1 MNLIQNRMRY
11 VRPNLARP
19 IIKLAMPIMIQGV
32 LFTLMGFVD
41 SLMIGQLGE
50 GAISGLGNSSQL
62 LSFSFLLFAAL
73 STGGSIMISQYSGAN
88 QQQKLLHVAQSMV
101 TTGWLCG
108 VLLASIFFSYAEE
121 LIAILTTDVFLP
133 REEWSEVPVIA
144 GTYIKIVALAVPSML
159 LSQMISAV
167 FNSTGNT
174 KTPVKI
180 SIFFNVVNF
189 AGNYILIFG
198 LPIPGIVEPLFTPLG
213 LRGAAYATLVASVG
227 QSLVLLICFFRQFRI
242 VNLLVPEWSSLKKII
257 ELGYPNTIDGFY
269 WQGARVFYTVLM
281 NSVGAIAYAGYAIIR
296 TFKGL
301 FMLPVGGLQQATA
314 IHIGKLLGAGK
325 FRQAQA
331 SASSAIIAGLA
342 IMTIPVVLLIL
353 FAHPL
358 LSLYKIQA
366 ETYDLAYIC
375 IWILAF
381 SLYFTSINSV
391 IPGLLRAGGDAKS
404 VMNIT
409 LISFAVVGAPAS
421 YILGV
426 WCDWGLIGAFVG
438 ISLEE
443 VFKAGLFVR
452 RMRSG
457 LWLKNLVR

>member
-1 MNLIQNRMRY
+1 MILIQNSLRF
-11 VRPNLARP
+11 VRPSLARP
-19 IIKLAMPIMIQGV
+19 IIKLALPIMIQGI

-73 STGGSIMISQYSGAN
+73 STGGSILVSQYSGAG
-88 QQQKLLHVAQSMV
+88 QPQKLVHVAQSMV
-101 TTGWLCG
+101 ATGWLCG
-108 VLLASIFFSYAEE
+108 VVLGAVFYLYAEE
-121 LIAILTTDVFLP
+121 LIAILTTDIFLP
-133 REEWSEVPVIA
+133 SGDWSAVPGIA
-144 GTYIKIVALAVPSML
+144 GSYMRIVAFAVPCML

-167 FNSTGNT
+167 FNASGNT

-180 SIFFNVVNF
+180 AIFFNVVNF
-189 AGNYILIFG
+189 VGNYILIFG
-198 LPIPGIVEPLFTPLG
+198 LPIPGIAESLFSPLG
-213 LRGAAYATLVASVG
+213 LRGAAFATLIASVG
-227 QSLVLLICFFRQFRI
+227 QSITLLICLLRQFKI
-242 VNLLVPEWSSLKKII
+242 KNLLMPEWRYLRQIV

-296 TFKGL
+296 TFKSL

-331 SASSAIIAGLA
+331 SANSAIMVGLL
-342 IMTIPVVLLIL
+342 IMTVPVLLLIL
-353 FAHPL
+353 FANPL
-358 LSLYKIQA
+358 LSLYNIQDQTR
-366 ETYDLAYIC
+366 ELAYIC

-409 LISFAVVGAPAS
+409 LLSFAIVGAPVS
-421 YILGV
+421 YVLGI

-438 ISLEE
+438 ICLEE
-443 VFKAGLFVR
+443 VFKAGIFVR
-452 RMRSG
+452 RMRAG
-457 LWLKNLVR
+457 FWLKRLV